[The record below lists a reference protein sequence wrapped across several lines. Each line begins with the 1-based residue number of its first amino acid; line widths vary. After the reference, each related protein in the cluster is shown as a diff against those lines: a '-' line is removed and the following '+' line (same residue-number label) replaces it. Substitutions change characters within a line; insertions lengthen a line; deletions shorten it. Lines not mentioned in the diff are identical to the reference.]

1 MRTIALT
8 GGMGSGKSTV
18 ARLFRILG
26 VPVFEADSE
35 ARILQD
41 NDPELRAV
49 ISTRFGKDLYTNGTL
64 DRRALANRVF
74 NDHKELLDLNALV
87 HPAVRSAFERWC
99 SHQHEPYVMLESAL
113 LVENGGH
120 RRFDRTV
127 VVEAPEPIR
136 IRRVM
141 QRDTLTEE
149 EVRARL
155 SHQASDPQ
163 RAAIAHHVI
172 KNDGEQLVIPQVIA
186 LHAQFI
192 ALSE

>member
-1 MRTIALT
+1 
-8 GGMGSGKSTV
+8 
-18 ARLFRILG
+18 
-26 VPVFEADSE
+26 
-35 ARILQD
+35 
-41 NDPELRAV
+41 
-49 ISTRFGKDLYTNGTL
+49 
-64 DRRALANRVF
+64 
-74 NDHKELLDLNALV
+74 
-87 HPAVRSAFERWC
+87 
-99 SHQHEPYVMLESAL
+99 
-113 LVENGGH
+113 
-120 RRFDRTV
+120 
-127 VVEAPEPIR
+127 
-136 IRRVM
+136 M